1 VPYLLWSMSIFREH
15 KTIADRSASDR
26 RRHKKKIE
34 DAIKEGIHNIVSEE
48 SIIGQDGK
56 KKINIP
62 VRGIKEYRFIY
73 GDNDQ
78 NKRAGSAPGEDLQRG
93 QKVGEA
99 GSKQKSKGGKGS
111 DEKGTEFYEV
121 EITLEELANYLFND
135 LELPELAK
143 KSIKNIVGEK
153 WKRHGYRNDGI
164 RPRLDKKKT
173 AINRIKRKKSALRRE
188 NLESTSVNEV
198 QTSSV
203 EDEEERFPYHEN
215 DLKYRHIKKDVKESS
230 NAVIFFLMDISG
242 SMSQNKKFL
251 ARSFYFLLYHFINAR
266 YENCEVVFVAHDTQ
280 AYEVDED
287 KFFKRGNSG
296 GTVVSSGLQMVQDI
310 INKRF
315 HPNSWNIY
323 CFQCSDGDNWESD
336 EKKTLDLAS
345 SIKSVSQLFGYCQI
359 EPKEEKLS
367 WDPDKKLNQV
377 YLPLVDNNF
386 KTVDISSKGDIWPAF
401 RKLLGKRVQVNR

>member
-1 VPYLLWSMSIFREH
+1 MSIFREH

-73 GDNDQ
+73 GDNSD
-78 NKRAGSAPGEDLQRG
+78 NKRVGSAPGEDLQRG
-93 QKVGEA
+93 QKVGQA
-99 GSKQKSKGGKGS
+99 DSKQKGKGNKGS

-121 EITLEELANYLFND
+121 EITLEELAHYLFND
-135 LELPELAK
+135 LELPDLAK

-153 WKRHGYRNDGI
+153 YKRHGYRNDGI

-173 AINRIKRKKSALRRE
+173 AINRIKRKKAAQRRDS
-188 NLESTSVNEV
+188 LEVKSVDLA
-198 QTSSV
+198 QTAS
-203 EDEEERFPYHEN
+203 EEEERFPYHEN
-215 DLKYRHIKKDVKESS
+215 DLKYRHIKKDVKEAS

-266 YENCEVVFVAHDTQ
+266 YENCEVVFVAHDTE

-287 KFFKRGNSG
+287 RFFKRGNSG
-296 GTVVSSGLQMVQDI
+296 GTIVSSGLQMVQDI
-310 INKRF
+310 INQRY

-336 EKKTLDLAS
+336 EKKTLDLAN
-345 SIKSVSQLFGYCQI
+345 SIKDVSQLFGYCQI

-367 WDPDKKLNQV
+367 WDPDKKLSQV
-377 YLPLVDNNF
+377 YEPLVDSTF
-386 KTVDISSKGDIWPAF
+386 KTVEISTKSDIWPAF
-401 RKLLGKRVQVNR
+401 KKLLGKRVQVSK